1 MQTENER
8 LSRGKQKMLQGPFLL
23 CGWET
28 GLDYVC
34 VSVFG
39 EGRGG
44 GGDSVSSVCH
54 GHFHFRLS
62 LNSYQRR
69 LSHKSFPATMSWKH
83 AGQRNE
89 DKLL

>member
-28 GLDYVC
+28 GLEYVC

-44 GGDSVSSVCH
+44 GLGVECVSRS
-54 GHFHFRLS
+54 LS
-62 LNSYQRR
+62 LPPQPRQ
-69 LSHKSFPATMSWKH
+69 LPAPPFSQIISCDDELEARWP
-83 AGQRNE
+83 AE
-89 DKLL
+89 